1 MQVFSIFRTD
11 VRIIDIV
18 KRAALSHVLLES
30 VLSSPPGEN
39 LDEKLASLQFP
50 TNFVDRA
57 FMYSSHSCVT
67 DASSVPPPSSE
78 ESAWWDG
85 PSEYSSEIL
94 AARYGIC
101 RVDHPNGVFPIIAYQ
116 SLESRG
122 SGNPFDSHDDSP
134 LSSSP
139 SSSDEELYTD
149 AAALPDPI
157 TPMQSIRKPA
167 PPPPSAYHKP
177 TSS

>member
-1 MQVFSIFRTD
+1 LYRGKAIDLSVYSRAELLGSDHKPGEFESTSTSPLCLILSMQVFSIFRAD
-11 VRIIDIV
+11 VRIIDTI

-57 FMYSSHSCVT
+57 FMDSSHSCVT

-85 PSEYSSEIL
+85 PGEYSSEIV
-94 AARYGIC
+94 AAPYGPY
-101 RVDHPNGVFPIIAYQ
+101 V
-116 SLESRG
+116 
-122 SGNPFDSHDDSP
+122 SGRPSKWRISH
-134 LSSSP
+134 
-139 SSSDEELYTD
+139 
-149 AAALPDPI
+149 
-157 TPMQSIRKPA
+157 
-167 PPPPSAYHKP
+167 
-177 TSS
+177 